1 MTTPLL
7 EVLNIHFFNQLTF
20 SVPHLLQFATTT
32 ENPGYGH
39 AEIIFYH
46 RAVSVS
52 LFRPVAGPT
61 YLAVE
66 VICGHLDWQVSSMA
80 QIFNIL
86 SPLSST
92 VVNLSL
98 VYGEHTLSSEGHN
111 QADRT
116 QWRKLL
122 GSFRNVKTLRVHNGL
137 VGEVSRSLRLDGEQ
151 PSELLPE
158 LNELICP
165 PGSRDDRSFTSFIH
179 EREVAGQP
187 IELIEHA
194 FLVGRSDREFVTSSG
209 YVYFSTYAVPV
220 L

>member
-1 MTTPLL
+1 MAMPKSYSITG
-7 EVLNIHFFNQLTF
+7 
-20 SVPHLLQFATTT
+20 QFPCRYFALWT
-32 ENPGYGH
+32 N
-39 AEIIFYH
+39 F
-46 RAVSVS
+46 
-52 LFRPVAGPT
+52 
-61 YLAVE
+61 AVE

-92 VVNLSL
+92 VVSLSL

-111 QADRT
+111 QVDRT
-116 QWRKLL
+116 QWRELL
-122 GSFRNVKTLRVHNGL
+122 GSFTNVKTLCVHDGL
-137 VGEVSRSLRLDGEQ
+137 VGEVSRSLRLDGE
-151 PSELLPE
+151 PPLELLPE
-158 LNELICP
+158 LDQLICP
-165 PGSRDDRSFTSFIH
+165 HGSHADRTFTSFIH

-194 FLVGRSDREFVTSSG
+194 FPVGRSEREFITSSG